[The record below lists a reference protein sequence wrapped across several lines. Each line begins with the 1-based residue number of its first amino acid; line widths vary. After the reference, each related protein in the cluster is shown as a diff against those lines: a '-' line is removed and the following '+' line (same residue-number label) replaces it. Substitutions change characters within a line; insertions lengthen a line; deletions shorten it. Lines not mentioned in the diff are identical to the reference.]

1 MIPLGDENRSRSTPV
16 MNYLLIAM
24 NVLVF
29 LYQIMLPPGAQDQFV
44 TRYGFTAGNLSGSL
58 PSINLFA
65 VLTIFTSM
73 FIHADILHIVG
84 NMLFLYVFGDNIED
98 ALGHVQYLL
107 FYFACGLA
115 ATAADFLSDPYSQ
128 MVAIGASGA
137 ISGVLGAYI
146 VLYPYARIRTV
157 VTLGFFFYIARIPAI
172 FFLGVWFLYQLLYA
186 STPDVSGVAY
196 WAHIGGFLAGFLL
209 IRILPKKQR
218 PLPPP
223 PPAPYYPIPP
233 YPIPPYSA

>member
-16 MNYLLIAM
+16 VNYLLIAA

-29 LYQIMLPPGAQDQFV
+29 LYQIMLPSGAQDQFI
-44 TRYGFTAGNLSGSL
+44 TRYGFTAANLTSPL
-58 PSINLFA
+58 PSVDLFA

-73 FIHADILHIVG
+73 FIHADILHILG

-98 ALGHVQYLL
+98 TLGHVQYLL
-107 FYFACGLA
+107 FYFVCGLI
-115 ATAADFLSDPYSQ
+115 ATATDFLSDPYTQ

-172 FFLGVWFLYQLLYA
+172 FFLGFWFLYQLLYA

-223 PPAPYYPIPP
+223 PPPRYYPS
-233 YPIPPYSA
+233 YPFPPYSA